1 MSQGTISSDGLFYWD
16 GAQWQPTRSP
26 DGMWRWTGSAWV
38 ASSDAGVTLQSVS
51 GYSSPRWIGVWLSV
65 LLGVSV
71 AMALIA
77 FLGELYFNL
86 MLTLAGRDIVY
97 SIDVGGLFIFAITST
112 VFLVWFGLSYRNL
125 SFLGARDL
133 LFTPGRAVGWWFV
146 PVACWW
152 KPYAALV
159 EIWQASDPTAP
170 ATTSAPSRRGADSVP
185 LLPFW
190 WATWIISLVL
200 VNAASLLIY
209 PADTQQWL
217 LNMSAAATAVAGV
230 LAMVVVLSISSR
242 QDARWRRLVSQTSA
256 SA

>member
-86 MLTLAGRDIVY
+86 TLTLAGRDIVY

-133 LFTPGRAVGWWFV
+133 VFTPGRAVGWWFV
-146 PVACWW
+146 PLACWW

-159 EIWQASDPTAP
+159 EIWHASDPTAP
-170 ATTSAPSRRGADSVP
+170 ATTSASPAQPHVTTSRCGGSTTSYCPTAMCSPSTSRRNAPPGRGSISAETP
-185 LLPFW
+185 IHC
-190 WATWIISLVL
+190 TSLVG
-200 VNAASLLIY
+200 S
-209 PADTQQWL
+209 T
-217 LNMSAAATAVAGV
+217 
-230 LAMVVVLSISSR
+230 R
-242 QDARWRRLVSQTSA
+242 
-256 SA
+256 